1 MIYGAAGYTGR
12 QASQH
17 AKELGL
23 NVMLSDPDDA
33 EVKKL
38 GLELELPCCSFNIE
52 VDDADIIAFSG
63 LTAVLNYERPG
74 RYAVR
79 PLMQECIKYGVHYL
93 DVSAELGCYRIAESL
108 DREAQAANVML
119 LLGCCGSVST
129 LGHLTQH
136 VLDHNSQSK
145 QTSVDGALHIPGE
158 MSSGSTMTTSAIT
171 EQFQG
176 WSAELAV
183 RTADKQLH
191 NFKDESVRHEVLHSI
206 NGYTAPQAAIL
217 AAKRVLSGTYKAGL
231 QIPAEVFGP
240 DFLTCVEGCTRLK
253 GYN

>member
-12 QASQH
+12 QASQY
-17 AKELGL
+17 AKEVGL

-63 LTAVLNYERPG
+63 LTAVLNYEGPG

-93 DVSAELGCYRIAESL
+93 DVSAELDHYQIAESL
-108 DREAQAANVML
+108 EKEAQAANVML

-158 MSSGSTMTTSAIT
+158 ISPGSTIASTIT

-176 WSAELAV
+176 WSAELAF

-191 NFKDESVRHEVLHSI
+191 WFKDVGVQQEVLHSI
-206 NGYTAPQAAIL
+206 NGYTTPQASIL

-240 DFLTCVEGCTRLK
+240 DFLTCVEGCTTLK
-253 GYN
+253 G